1 MNSELTFKKLKSTFV
16 VAVFMILMMITLN
29 KYFSGIVIAKLPFIP
44 FRLIS
49 GLTHRGIEG
58 EDYTECSFIFIYIL
72 TGMIFKN
79 NIEKIFDLKAP
90 PNPYNPW
97 E

>member
-1 MNSELTFKKLKSTFV
+1 
-16 VAVFMILMMITLN
+16 MIVMMISLN
-29 KYFSGIVIAKLPFIP
+29 KYFYGIVFAKLPFIP

-49 GLTHRGIEG
+49 GLTHWGLDG
-58 EDYTECSFIFIYIL
+58 DDYTECSFIFIYIL
-72 TGMIFKN
+72 TGMIFKF
-79 NIEKIFDLKAP
+79 NIEKIFDLKPP